1 MKYVMHLLV
10 IWLITLPATV
20 IGYLWAAVIDGFEN
34 GIYLQE
40 KHEDAILS
48 KFCTYEETNEK
59 D

>member
-1 MKYVMHLLV
+1 MKYVVHIFV
-10 IWLITLPATV
+10 IVLISFPATV
-20 IGYLWAAVIDGFEN
+20 VGYLWAAVIGGFKN
-34 GIYLQE
+34 GMYAHD